1 MGHSHAIS
9 LATAR
14 PPPDTPIV
22 PDYAGDRIVSSIGGM
37 LATAAGFLVAAYLP
51 VALTLLLVA
60 KVMLLPHDNPWIAL
74 N

>member
-1 MGHSHAIS
+1 

-22 PDYAGDRIVSSIGGM
+22 SDYAGDRIVSSIGGM